1 MDYSNIISLVKKK
14 NKINFIGPPGS
25 GKTTLSRKIS
35 EELKIKLI
43 ELDHIL
49 FDESCLVKKDKN
61 EIF

>member
-1 MDYSNIISLVKKK
+1 MNHFDYSNIISLVKKK

-43 ELDHIL
+43 A
-49 FDESCLVKKDKN
+49 LVLAS
-61 EIF
+61 